1 MYSYLGF
8 NIPMVRESFETRVC
22 AYICYQILLQCL
34 GAAVVVATPFV
45 PAWNEGY
52 ADGNVGGLI
61 EAMLQP
67 TGNFGKFLTVLMAL
81 SVTANIAPTFYSF
94 SLGFQVFIP
103 PLAVIPRYMFSLL
116 ATAM

>member
-1 MYSYLGF
+1 
-8 NIPMVRESFETRVC
+8 MVIS
-22 AYICYQILLQCL
+22 A
-34 GAAVVVATPFV
+34 PSV

-52 ADGNVGGLI
+52 ANGNVGGLI

-94 SLGFQVFIP
+94 SLSFQVFIP
-103 PLAVIPRYMFSLL
+103 PLAVIPRYMFSIL
-116 ATAM
+116 ATAMYVFLSASIT